1 MPFDPADI
9 KFLAS
14 ARMTDNADGGGMPTP
29 AVVQDGLDNNVFPD
43 LTSLDRAFGRFQIRK
58 IYAAVRNLGTDAL
71 MGANVIIEDEPDDG
85 TVGAFALASVGLTES
100 REDVMARLQ
109 AMHWDPVA
117 LPGIDLQWSTTGT
130 KLKTSSSTAPFAVGQ
145 VVFFTLADGKQV
157 PVLLTSVATTA
168 DTTGFAATQA
178 GDVIYNVQYDG
189 VWPGQAALANLV
201 ARQGVPAAGTP
212 RLAAT
217 AAVQGTLASGAT
229 QIDVDSVLVQL
240 VPKAVGPGILPGDAS
255 SMQIDP
261 TLILPAGVA
270 SGFRA
275 GDALVV
281 HHTALTTAA
290 AASNGSIVNTRAGLA
305 RAVVLDAADV
315 VHLTGYTVNLATG
328 AVSFTNVAGMA
339 QPVRV
344 RHTIEEVVACS
355 RTGLPEVRAGA
366 VTGAGTVQAGPY
378 ALSEGLTMY
387 CGRQGVAGIRVY
399 SATGQDITAA
409 TIDYITGTGP
419 RSDPAFALNLVN
431 GTAKFHSSV
440 SSDSDA
446 ERAAFIASHSPV
458 TLIGSGSLAVSP
470 TPTLPLSTPHRLLLN
485 RPLSKAFPAGALVS
499 SAVLLGDL
507 QAQAGE
513 AFSQHTWGG
522 VWADNRI
529 GQAAAAQYQ
538 QATYPITVNNL
549 GAVTERWAVVFEGA
563 TSFKVFGETLG
574 QVATGNTNTTLAPAN
589 PAGGGQ
595 PYFTINLLGWG
606 AAWTQGNVL
615 RFNTYGALA
624 PIWGARVTLPSAPV
638 DTPDAI
644 TYAARGDT
652 NT

>member
-29 AVVQDGLDNNVFPD
+29 TVVQDGLDNNVYPD

-85 TVGAFALASVGLTES
+85 TIHAFALASVGLAET

-130 KLKTSSSTAPFAVGQ
+130 KLKTSSTAPFAVGQ
-145 VVFFTLADGKQV
+145 VVFYTLAGGDQV

-189 VWPGQAALANLV
+189 AWPGQAALASLAAHV
-201 ARQGVPAAGTP
+201 GVPAAGTP
-212 RLAAT
+212 RLSAT
-217 AAVQGTLASGAT
+217 AAVSGTLASGAT
-229 QIDVDSVLVQL
+229 QADVDSALVQL
-240 VPKAVGPGILPGDAS
+240 VPKAIGSLPGDAS

-261 TLILPAGVA
+261 ALILPAGVA
-270 SGFRA
+270 AGFRA

-281 HHTALTTAA
+281 HHTALTAPA
-290 AASNGSIVNTRAGLA
+290 AASNGTTVNVGRTGLA
-305 RAVVLDAADV
+305 RAVVLDAANV

-328 AVSFTNVAGMA
+328 VLTFSNTAGMA

-355 RTGLPEVRAGA
+355 RTGLPEIRAGA
-366 VTGAGTVQAGPY
+366 TTGTGTSQAGPF
-378 ALSEGLTMY
+378 ALSAGLTMY
-387 CGRQGVAGIRVY
+387 CGRANVAGVRVY
-399 SATGQDITAA
+399 SASGQDITGETITYSNGLSVPSTAPAFSFNLAAGTARFISAA
-409 TIDYITGTGP
+409 TGT
-419 RSDPAFALNLVN
+419 DAL
-431 GTAKFHSSV
+431 
-440 SSDSDA
+440 
-446 ERAAFIASHSPV
+446 AAFITSHSPV
-458 TLIGSGSLAVSP
+458 TLVATGSLAVSP
-470 TPTLPLSTPHRLLLN
+470 TPTLPLATPHRLVFN
-485 RPLSKAFPAGALVS
+485 RPLTRDFPAGSLVS

-507 QAQAGE
+507 QAQVGE

-529 GQAAAAQYQ
+529 GGAAAAQYQ
-538 QATYPITVNNL
+538 QATYPIVVNNL
-549 GAVTERWAVVFEGA
+549 GAVTERWAIVFDGA